1 MMTTAILWR
10 KFSALCKKYWQIIV
24 GFFAGLLALLAVL
37 KRGPSRDMLKKK
49 GELNDGIRDS
59 EQKAREEL
67 EKQYKENIERF
78 AERNKKIDKES
89 REKLLAI
96 DDDKKKRVEELM
108 SSDKPEEEI
117 ASALKDL
124 LK

>member
-1 MMTTAILWR
+1 MMTAAILWK
-10 KFSALCKKYWQIIV
+10 KFLAICKKYWQIIV
-24 GFFAGLLALLAVL
+24 GFFAGLFALLMVM

-49 GELNDGIRDS
+49 GDLNDSIRDS
-59 EQKAREEL
+59 EQKAREAL
-67 EKQYKENIERF
+67 EKQYKENVDRF
-78 AERNKKIDKES
+78 VERNEKIDQES
-89 REKLLAI
+89 KEKLLAI
-96 DDDKKKRVEELM
+96 DGDKKKRVEELM

>member
-1 MMTTAILWR
+1 MTAAILWK

-24 GFFAGLLALLAVL
+24 GFFAGLFALLAVL

-78 AERNKKIDKES
+78 AERNEKIDKES
-89 REKLLAI
+89 REKLLVI
-96 DDDKKKRVEELM
+96 DDDKKKRVKELM
-108 SSDKPEEEI
+108 SSDKPEEDI

>member
-1 MMTTAILWR
+1 MTAAILWK

-24 GFFAGLLALLAVL
+24 GFFAGLFALLAVL

-78 AERNKKIDKES
+78 AERNEKIDKES
-89 REKLLAI
+89 REKLLVI
-96 DDDKKKRVEELM
+96 DGDKKKRVKELM
-108 SSDKPEEEI
+108 SSDKPEEDI